1 MALLTSLKLVAAQR
15 SNKIPPAVQRR
26 NKLIKALNEQI
37 AAAQAQAEGR
47 TYAPTKQ
54 KKALDTETGQRV
66 TITVPKRVKS
76 WYWINE
82 AGKVQLSIRYGAKI
96 LDLAKGKNAIEI
108 EFAQLVATLETVKH
122 AVEAGELDAA
132 IEAASMATKHNF
144 EQ

>member
-54 KKALDTETGQRV
+54 KKALYT
-66 TITVPKRVKS
+66 
-76 WYWINE
+76 
-82 AGKVQLSIRYGAKI
+82 
-96 LDLAKGKNAIEI
+96 
-108 EFAQLVATLETVKH
+108 
-122 AVEAGELDAA
+122 
-132 IEAASMATKHNF
+132 
-144 EQ
+144 